1 MGPGPKRKEYVEEM
15 TTKIGSTKEGFS
27 NRSKPKR
34 ASRKVNAGNGM
45 PVCRC
50 KGRF

>member
-1 MGPGPKRKEYVEEM
+1 MGPRPKREENVEM
-15 TTKIGSTKEGFS
+15 TTRIESTKEGFF
-27 NRSKPKR
+27 NRSERERP
-34 ASRKVNAGNGM
+34 SRKVNAGNGM